1 MIVPDVN
8 VLVYAHRADSAQH
21 EPARRL
27 LETEAAA
34 GRRLGLADSVLT
46 GFLRVVTHP
55 RIPRTPTPLSDA
67 LEVVDALLA
76 APGASLLRPR
86 ADHWPLLKALCRE
99 ADARGN
105 LVPDA
110 HLAALAVSWGAE
122 LVSADRGFA
131 RFPGLRF
138 RALGGEPRPSPA
150 RPAR

>member
-8 VLVYAHRADSAQH
+8 VLVYAHRSDSVGH
-21 EPARRL
+21 EPARTL
-27 LETEAAA
+27 LESQLRT
-34 GRRLGLADSVLT
+34 GRPLGLADAVLT

-55 RIPRTPTPLSDA
+55 RIPRTPTPLA
-67 LEVVDALLA
+67 EAVAVVDALLA
-76 APGASLLRPR
+76 APAASLLRPR
-86 ADHWPLLKALCRE
+86 ADHWPLVKALCRE

-110 HLAALAVSWGAE
+110 HLAALAISWRAQ

-138 RALGGEPRPSPA
+138 RPLDG
-150 RPAR
+150 